1 MAYITDE
8 NGNYKR
14 TVRCGHCYEKEHNKS
29 ACPKRKQDLKENVER
44 YTKELAED
52 KFVHDYQRD
61 NTKRYLRHSVDQ
73 LEKMANRGKNRKCG
87 FCGDPGHTRRT
98 CTYRKAQVSEKLAK
112 TLDVRSRVAKRMV
125 ADGFGPGTLINVGS
139 ADDVIPA
146 VIQSVSFHSMEPGHA
161 VSRDSYF
168 QGHRGV
174 VFQYVV
180 PKKDQW
186 GGRPATNGTVYIPF
200 EYLNIDDI
208 PKAEW
213 YRAPNNQTCSVLS
226 GIAVSEDFL
235 LDSDAMDVK
244 KVTKYVI
251 DNIVDP
257 K

>member
-98 CTYRKAQVSEKLAK
+98 CVERKRQASEVLAA
-112 TLDVRSRVAKRMV
+112 TLDLRRACVKRMTE
-125 ADGFGPGTLINVGS
+125 AGFGPGTLVDVGPP
-139 ADDVIPA
+139 DQTILA
-146 VIQSVSFHSMEPGHA
+146 VVSSVKFQDIAPTHKIKE
-161 VSRDSYF
+161 DSYF
-168 QGHRGV
+168 YGCEAV
-174 VFQYVV
+174 EFQYVV
-180 PKKDQW
+180 PQEDRW
-186 GGRPATNGTVYIPF
+186 GGRPRVNGRCNIPLS
-200 EYLNIDDI
+200 YLNMDDI
-208 PKAEW
+208 PENKW
-213 YRAPNNQTCSVLS
+213 YRNPSERACTVLS
-226 GIAVSEDFL
+226 TTAMTENILVSPL
-235 LDSDAMDVK
+235 ALDEK
-244 KVTKYVI
+244 EVTKWVI
-251 DNIVDP
+251 DTIVDP